1 MISIIF
7 KTFVGPKIDF
17 EFSGEKNAN
26 PNSSISIYFKQ
37 KGKLTRHQI
46 LKELK
51 KILPLNEITFIRPLQ
66 SLTGEW
72 IIQLNEMRNY
82 FNELKTLN
90 YMKGTI
96 SIEPDYWVEEEIPYE
111 WRYYDYEA
119 KQEHKEYKTIIK
131 FHIDREEAVPYLIS
145 ENDYEIPELANPLKK
160 FRIDYPDP
168 LKVGFIM
175 MKFDGTRLQKEIV
188 NTLKKEGERLGLSFV
203 RADDKQYS
211 DELLTNIRTYMHGSA
226 FGLAVFERLTS
237 EIFNPNVSLE
247 VGYMMAMNKP
257 ILFLKDNTLP
267 KLHTDLVSK
276 LYEEFDNQNPHKS
289 IPVVL
294 RKWLK
299 NFEFIE

>member
-7 KTFVGPKIDF
+7 KTFVGPRIDF

-96 SIEPDYWVEEEIPYE
+96 SIEPDYWVEEDIPYE
-111 WRYYDYEA
+111 WRNYDYET
-119 KQEHKEYKTIIK
+119 KQEHKEYKSIIK

-145 ENDYEIPELANPLKK
+145 ENDYEFPELANPLKK
-160 FRIDYPDP
+160 FQIDYPDP

-226 FGLAVFERLTS
+226 FGIAVFERLTS

-257 ILFLKDNTLP
+257 ILFLKDDTLP

-289 IPVVL
+289 IPAVL

>member
-66 SLTGEW
+66 SLTGDW